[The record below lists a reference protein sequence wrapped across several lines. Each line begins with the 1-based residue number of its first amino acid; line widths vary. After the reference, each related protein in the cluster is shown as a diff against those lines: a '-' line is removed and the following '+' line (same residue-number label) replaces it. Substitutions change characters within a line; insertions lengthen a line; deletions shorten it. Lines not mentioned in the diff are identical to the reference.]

1 MQGSGRAREP
11 KTPYRPVVKFRDMDD
26 DLLRSIA
33 VAEGSSQ
40 DADPP
45 HGDESDSAD
54 DDEHQGV
61 AADFAFEGADWM
73 TDDEVS

>member
-1 MQGSGRAREP
+1 
-11 KTPYRPVVKFRDMDD
+11 MDD